1 MTPEE
6 LAEYRL
12 LVAEKHTALIGFTD
26 NLPTASDSVES
37 DDHHSD
43 SVAEAIFLRGFTTYE
58 SHIEKMFFH
67 YVTGGLSVQGRAA
80 VSHLRPGSEE
90 IARKIVKAGF
100 KFLSWAKPSNTSLTA
115 QLYLE
120 NGWPLVDMMSTKTQE
135 LSDCERV
142 RNRIAHLS
150 MESATEFGVV
160 QRNLLTTERLFAISP
175 GQLLRIRHRRHRMS
189 NLKRYLTVMHETIDA
204 IIDPPP

>member
-6 LAEYRL
+6 LADYRQNIS
-12 LVAEKHTALIGFTD
+12 EKHLVLVGFAD
-26 NLPTASDSVES
+26 DLPVAGDDVES
-37 DDHHSD
+37 EDHHAD

-58 SHIEKMFFH
+58 SHIEKLFFH
-67 YVTGGLSVQGRAA
+67 YVTGGLSANGVAA
-80 VSHLRPGSEE
+80 ASHLKPSNEE

-120 NGWPLVDMMSTKTQE
+120 NGWPLVDMMATKTQE
-135 LSDCERV
+135 LSDCERI

-150 MESATEFGVV
+150 TESATDFGVV
-160 QRNLLTTERLFAISP
+160 QRNLLATERLFSITP

-189 NLKRYLTVMHETIDA
+189 NLKRYLNVMYETIDS